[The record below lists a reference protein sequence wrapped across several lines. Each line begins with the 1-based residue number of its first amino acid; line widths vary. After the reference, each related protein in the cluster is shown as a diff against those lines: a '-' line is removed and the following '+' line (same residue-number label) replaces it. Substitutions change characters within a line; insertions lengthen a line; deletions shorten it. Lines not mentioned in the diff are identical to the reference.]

1 MVRNVYKSHIN
12 SPPQPGR
19 AVGLPRAVGLART
32 PTISA
37 YEVYRGPKEIK
48 DAHGNVKNPAVLY
61 RKIFG
66 PSRLVSIEYVGVWK
80 TVSSLGTFLICF
92 GQCTASLQMALI
104 FLVRNHPL
112 CSQRLNIKLPFA
124 TESKRAV
131 KYFS

>member
-1 MVRNVYKSHIN
+1 MAPGQCKRGGWISPAWVPPPCLRMGLVVRTDEQYSGRIN
-12 SPPQPGR
+12 GEERLQI
-19 AVGLPRAVGLART
+19 AHKF
-32 PTISA
+32 PTAASA

-104 FLVRNHPL
+104 FL
-112 CSQRLNIKLPFA
+112 
-124 TESKRAV
+124 RAV